1 MNQKIIIDKLKDIE
15 KLMILK
21 KTRIKNKN
29 NYILND
35 KKYFLK
41 FLNLKYQFYK
51 GSFTISFFIFKNIIS
66 ISFFDLIK

>member
-29 NYILND
+29 NYILNN

-41 FLNLKYQFYK
+41 FLNLKYQFNK